1 MTPTTDALYERLLK
15 ENPGNLIYLE
25 EMLHHAR
32 RLEQELDEAREATI
46 EESNLVK
53 HLQRER
59 DEDAEERA
67 TLAAELEKCKAER
80 DRFMHFSQESSKG
93 VNRIY
98 QTNQYLMS
106 ELIASRTE
114 RDEARAIAR
123 DLIDIA
129 CHCLGWHDNRDPQ
142 RITNVIQRW
151 NTK

>member
-1 MTPTTDALYERLLK
+1 MTRTDTLYERLLE
-15 ENPGNLIYLE
+15 ENPGNLIHLE

-32 RLEQELDEAREATI
+32 QMERKLDEAREATI
-46 EESNLVK
+46 EESTLVK

-59 DEDAEERA
+59 EEDAEERA
-67 TLAAELEKCKAER
+67 MLAAELEKCKAER
-80 DRFMHFSQESSKG
+80 DRFMQFSQESSKG
-93 VNRIY
+93 VNRIS
-98 QTNQYLMS
+98 QANQYLIR
-106 ELIASRTE
+106 ELIASRNE
-114 RDEARAIAR
+114 RDEAREIAR